1 MNPSKGVKLK
11 LNLTLNVNFGS
22 LQVDFRFYLRG
33 RLTHSGLAVLWNPYT
48 GDLRRKGFSPFCL
61 LLILT
66 FSCLLKLLIKKK
78 TKVPL
83 PLLEKEHQASELDSA
98 VYPGRNPAPPV
109 SCYAFI
115 IGWLLPSPPPGILR
129 ERTTL
134 VSPLARFTVLSCG

>member
-11 LNLTLNVNFGS
+11 LNLALNVNFGS

-78 TKVPL
+78 QKFRYRSWKKSTKLRNLTQPFIL
-83 PLLEKEHQASELDSA
+83 GGTPLLQ
-98 VYPGRNPAPPV
+98 
-109 SCYAFI
+109 
-115 IGWLLPSPPPGILR
+115 
-129 ERTTL
+129 
-134 VSPLARFTVLSCG
+134 